1 MNEQDVQII
10 VRDGAPEYAVI
21 PIEAYRRMAAALEDA
36 EDSAAID
43 RAWTDDAAGETVP
56 GEVVRGI
63 LDGGSPLRLWRKYRG
78 LTLDSLAG
86 SVGVSRGYLS
96 QIENGHKSGTLDL
109 FRRLSGALDV
119 SMDQLVEPVSDAVT
133 DRNGSDATRSS
144 TVTSPTEGQ

>member
-1 MNEQDVQII
+1 MDIQNGQ
-10 VRDGAPEYAVI
+10 
-21 PIEAYRRMAAALEDA
+21 A
-36 EDSAAID
+36 EDSATID

-63 LDGGSPLRLWRKYRG
+63 LEGGSPLRVWRKYRG
-78 LTLDSLAG
+78 LTLASLAG

>member
-1 MNEQDVQII
+1 MDMQV
-10 VRDGAPEYAVI
+10 GKT
-21 PIEAYRRMAAALEDA
+21 

-63 LDGGSPLRLWRKYRG
+63 LDGGSPLRAWRKYRG
-78 LTLDSLAG
+78 LTLASLAG
-86 SVGVSRGYLS
+86 SVDVSRGYLS

-119 SMDQLVEPVSDAVT
+119 SMDQLVEPVA
-133 DRNGSDATRSS
+133 
-144 TVTSPTEGQ
+144 SPGDD